1 MVDYYMLGKQKS
13 LFKMIL
19 DASMVG
25 LQLVFA
31 TFIGLA
37 VGYGLDYAMD
47 KWFGIQTFPW
57 LMVIFFI
64 FGIIAGFRDL
74 FRMAIKSTKTED
86 ESDKKD
92 Q

>member
-1 MVDYYMLGKQKS
+1 MFGKEKS
-13 LFKMIL
+13 LFKIVL

-31 TFIGLA
+31 TCIGFTI
-37 VGYGLDYAMD
+37 GYLLDT
-47 KWFGIQTFPW
+47 KVFKTFPW
-57 LMVIFFI
+57 LTIVFFI
-64 FGIIAGFRDL
+64 LGLVAGFRDL

>member
-31 TFIGLA
+31 SCIGFA
-37 VGYGLDYAMD
+37 IGYLLDT
-47 KWFGIQTFPW
+47 KVFKTFPW
-57 LMVIFFI
+57 LTIIFFI
-64 FGIIAGFRDL
+64 LGIIAGFRDL
-74 FRMAIKSTKTED
+74 FRMAMKSTKN

>member
-1 MVDYYMLGKQKS
+1 MLGKQKL

-37 VGYGLDYAMD
+37 VGYGLDYVMD

-74 FRMAIKSTKTED
+74 FRMAMKSTKTED